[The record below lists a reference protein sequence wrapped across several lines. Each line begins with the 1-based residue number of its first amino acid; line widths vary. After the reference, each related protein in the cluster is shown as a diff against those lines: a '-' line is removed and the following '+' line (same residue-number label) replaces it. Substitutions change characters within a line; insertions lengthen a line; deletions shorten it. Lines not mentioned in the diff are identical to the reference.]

1 MSVFKNEEALYPE
14 YLPNSLPHR
23 ENQIKFLADCIN
35 ILVKNQKPSNIF
47 VYGPPG
53 VGKTAVVKFVL
64 REFENYSGINCIY
77 INCWEFNTSF
87 SIIFEILRQIGI
99 FSPRRGIAKDE
110 IFLKLIEY
118 LEKSKNNLVVALD
131 EIDILIKKDQEVIY
145 DLVRINY
152 YTKQKILLIL
162 ISNNRYALKDL
173 EERIKSSLNLEEIEF
188 RPYTFL
194 EMKDIVEERMKLA
207 FISYEEGVSAIVAN
221 KAVEKGGDVR
231 IALNILLKAGRI
243 AKEKLT
249 IKDVKSVLQQED
261 KYFVEDLQKVEEREK
276 IVLDVFKNPKS
287 ISQAYEEL
295 KEKLKVSERTLRRI
309 VENLVAKNLLK
320 EIGYYNKEKIF
331 AKI

>member
-35 ILVKNQKPSNIF
+35 ILAKNQKPSNIF

-53 VGKTAVVKFVL
+53 VGKTAVVKFVI
-64 REFENYSGINCIY
+64 REFENYSGIKCIY

-110 IFLKLIEY
+110 IFLKLVEY

-145 DLVRINY
+145 DLLRIGN
-152 YTKQKILLIL
+152 YTKQKILLIF
-162 ISNNRYALKDL
+162 ISNNKYILKDL
-173 EERIKSSLNLEEIEF
+173 EERIKSSLDLEEIEF

-194 EMKDIVEERMKLA
+194 EMKEIVEERM
-207 FISYEEGVSAIVAN
+207 
-221 KAVEKGGDVR
+221 
-231 IALNILLKAGRI
+231 
-243 AKEKLT
+243 
-249 IKDVKSVLQQED
+249 
-261 KYFVEDLQKVEEREK
+261 
-276 IVLDVFKNPKS
+276 
-287 ISQAYEEL
+287 
-295 KEKLKVSERTLRRI
+295 
-309 VENLVAKNLLK
+309 
-320 EIGYYNKEKIF
+320 
-331 AKI
+331 